1 MCSSDLTLGDD
12 LAAPLDE
19 AAPEYWR
26 DLGAL
31 NGAALPQS
39 ARPLSDF
46 VKGPAA
52 LARRLSH
59 TGVVD
64 RADGATLQAR
74 LAPGQRLV
82 TKEGDLWRWDGFAA
96 SSEAKSQAAIKLE
109 QRNRLEAIERELTAA
124 KAARADTFGKYAAAR
139 EESAAAEEALRN
151 AERDLRA
158 AEAEIGRA
166 HV

>member
-1 MCSSDLTLGDD
+1 MTGVQTCALPICEPLDEADHQIQKLSAEAGALSGLLRPRGSDLWPPLIDSVRVEPGYEAALAVTLGDD

-96 SSEAKSQAAIKLE
+96 
-109 QRNRLEAIERELTAA
+109 
-124 KAARADTFGKYAAAR
+124 
-139 EESAAAEEALRN
+139 
-151 AERDLRA
+151 
-158 AEAEIGRA
+158 
-166 HV
+166 